1 MNILVDVDDTLT
13 NFVKERNNLIKTYIE
28 ENNLPYKILDMN
40 CTKSAKV
47 ADWPIEECCKFW
59 KEVGTNA
66 QLNCPSQVGCQEV
79 LTKLRERGHR
89 IVIVSARPDIYYP
102 AVYYT
107 KLWLEKNNI
116 PFDDIIIGKQDKK
129 QSMVDNDI
137 KLVID
142 DSIQTI
148 TYASELN
155 INSFLFSTEENK
167 NYISSSKCI
176 RVSSWKEIEK
186 RLIDMGVFQ
195 CNNRS

>member
-13 NFVKERNNLIKTYIE
+13 NFVKERNRLIKKYIDDK
-28 ENNLPYKILDMN
+28 NLSYKILDIN

-59 KEVGTNA
+59 KDVGTIA
-66 QLNCPSQVGCQEV
+66 QLNCPSQEDCQAV
-79 LTKLRERGHR
+79 LSKLKQKGHK
-89 IVIVSARPDIYYP
+89 IIIVSARPDIYYP
-102 AVYYT
+102 AEKYT

-116 PFDDIIIGKQDKK
+116 PFDKIIIGKQDKK
-129 QSMVDNDI
+129 QSMIDNDI

-148 TYASELN
+148 TYATELN
-155 INSFLFSTEENK
+155 LNSFIFSTEENK
-167 NYISSSKCI
+167 NYNPFGKCL

-186 RLIDMGVFQ
+186 ILIER
-195 CNNRS
+195 NIL